1 MKNTA
6 SSNEKSQMYAEL
18 KRGLQRDRR
27 EHRLYIRLTKD
38 EKQRLRQIAER
49 VDMPLGEY
57 VLNVA
62 LAYTK
67 YYEEMV
73 EKEAS

>member
-1 MKNTA
+1 MPCHQK
-6 SSNEKSQMYAEL
+6 
-18 KRGLQRDRR
+18 GLQRERH

-38 EKQRLRQIAER
+38 EKQRLRKIAER

-67 YYEEMV
+67 HYEEMV
-73 EKEAS
+73 EGGK